1 MLTTLTDSSFRQF
14 KEQQRLN
21 RQGETSSTAY
31 RQDQKIS
38 DPGPTR
44 SSYLSSHAT
53 RSESA
58 HGAKSV
64 QKHSLDIKSVQKE
77 AVMSYID
84 RVGQSG
90 PQGIP
95 RAGAPPETSPPPPPA
110 TNGHSTASP
119 RHHQVYSS
127 QTNQKT
133 TSIPTVSRA
142 SATTNRSRFGSSQSI
157 PQPNYQ
163 ANPSMNFTVRR
174 EADRAAVQDSHI
186 HHLRHQIETRLKV
199 NKSKNLI
206 LNCRDIIV
214 RCLWVMTFLAH

>member
-1 MLTTLTDSSFRQF
+1 MGYSPNSPIGPSFPKSGPSSPNSSGLPSPTPNSQQPAASAKDAKPVPSIQTYRQF

-110 TNGHSTASP
+110 TKLSSQPKYEFHSQTRSGQSGST
-119 RHHQVYSS
+119 RLTHTSS
-127 QTNQKT
+127 QTSKRNN
-133 TSIPTVSRA
+133 SD
-142 SATTNRSRFGSSQSI
+142 G
-157 PQPNYQ
+157 
-163 ANPSMNFTVRR
+163 RR
-174 EADRAAVQDSHI
+174 KIDE
-186 HHLRHQIETRLKV
+186 
-199 NKSKNLI
+199 
-206 LNCRDIIV
+206 DIQ
-214 RCLWVMTFLAH
+214 